1 MDVTPQVLHDV
12 EFREAKRGYHTGDVD
27 DFLEKLAVG
36 VEQLQARL
44 NETRQRLE
52 AAETRAAAADVRA
65 QEADRR
71 AVERSDVDET
81 LKRTLVLAQRTADAA
96 IKEAEDQAART
107 LSSAQEQANR
117 LLAEAQSAVADA
129 RARAETEAR
138 RAEEEVRE
146 RIRAEVRSLESVREQ
161 LQTDIG
167 AFESHLE
174 VQRSQV
180 QRSVES
186 LQRLLE
192 DPSALRSTPAP
203 EASPVEVPEPEPAD
217 ASDASEAQ
225 DDAGGGPRR
234 PLVAPPPPEAQGE
247 PSGPAEAG
255 AGGDEAPAEAAAPG
269 PRGGSSWRPSP
280 VDEGPPTEAVDM
292 LAERDAGDDEYLA
305 ELRKAMTD
313 ESPLGPRDDE
323 GGSGE
328 LFDPEEDRS
337 GRSRFGRKR

>member
-44 NETRQRLE
+44 AETRQRLE

-65 QEADRR
+65 QEAERR
-71 AVERSDVDET
+71 ATDRSDADET

-117 LLAEAQSAVADA
+117 LRAEAESLVAEA
-129 RARAETEAR
+129 RAQAETEAR
-138 RAEEEVRE
+138 RAEEEVRD
-146 RIRAEVRSLESVREQ
+146 RVRAEVHSLESVREQ
-161 LQTDIG
+161 LQTDIA
-167 AFESHLE
+167 AFEGHLE
-174 VQRSQV
+174 LQRAQV

-192 DPSALRSTPAP
+192 DPSALRSAPAP
-203 EASPVEVPEPEPAD
+203 EATPLEVPEPEPAEEP
-217 ASDASEAQ
+217 EAQ
-225 DDAGGGPRR
+225 DDAGPRR
-234 PLVAPPPPEAQGE
+234 PLVAPPPPEAQ
-247 PSGPAEAG
+247 
-255 AGGDEAPAEAAAPG
+255 DEASGAAEGDRNGNGATAEAAEAADA
-269 PRGGSSWRPSP
+269 GSGWSP
-280 VDEGPPTEAVDM
+280 AVDEGPPTEAVDV
-292 LAERDAGDDEYLA
+292 LAERDPGDDEYLA

-313 ESPLGPRDDE
+313 ESPLGPREDE
-323 GGSGE
+323 RGQEDLFGSE
-328 LFDPEEDRS
+328 ADRS
-337 GRSRFGRKR
+337 GRSRFGRRR

>member
-1 MDVTPQVLHDV
+1 MDVTPQALHDV

-44 NETRQRLE
+44 AETRQRLE

-65 QEADRR
+65 QEAERR
-71 AVERSDVDET
+71 SADRSDADET

-117 LLAEAQSAVADA
+117 LRAEAQSAVADA

-138 RAEEEVRE
+138 RAEEEVRD
-146 RIRAEVRSLESVREQ
+146 RVRSEVRALESVRDQ
-161 LQTDIG
+161 LQTDIA
-167 AFESHLE
+167 AFEAHLE
-174 VQRSQV
+174 VQRAQV

-192 DPSALRSTPAP
+192 DPSALRSELAP
-203 EASPVEVPEPEPAD
+203 QATPVEVPDPEPAEEPEGHD
-217 ASDASEAQ
+217 AP
-225 DDAGGGPRR
+225 GGPRR
-234 PLVAPPPPEAQGE
+234 PLVAPPPPEAHGDE
-247 PSGPAEAG
+247 PEPVDGNGNAKG
-255 AGGDEAPAEAAAPG
+255 AGTGDPSDADPAAGRRGAR
-269 PRGGSSWRPSP
+269 PR
-280 VDEGPPTEAVDM
+280 DEGPPTEAVDV
-292 LAERDAGDDEYLA
+292 LAERDPGDDEYLA

-323 GGSGE
+323 GGSDD
-328 LFDPEEDRS
+328 LFDSESDRS
-337 GRSRFGRKR
+337 GRSRFGRRR

>member
-65 QEADRR
+65 QEAERR
-71 AVERSDVDET
+71 SAERNDADET

-117 LLAEAQSAVADA
+117 LRAEAQSAVADA

-138 RAEEEVRE
+138 RAEEQVRDQVRSEVR
-146 RIRAEVRSLESVREQ
+146 ALESVRDQ
-161 LQTDIG
+161 LQTDIA
-167 AFESHLE
+167 AFEAHLDL
-174 VQRSQV
+174 QRSQV
-180 QRSVES
+180 QRSAES

-192 DPSALRSTPAP
+192 DPSALRSVPAP
-203 EASPVEVPEPEPAD
+203 EASPVEVPEPEPAEQSEGND
-217 ASDASEAQ
+217 AA
-225 DDAGGGPRR
+225 GGPRR
-234 PLVAPPPPEAQGE
+234 PLVAPPPPETQDE
-247 PSGPAEAG
+247 QPEPAEG
-255 AGGDEAPAEAAAPG
+255 NGNAEASADDPAIGSWSPAP
-269 PRGGSSWRPSP
+269 SE
-280 VDEGPPTEAVDM
+280 EGPPTEAVDV
-292 LAERDAGDDEYLA
+292 LAERDPGDDEYLA

-323 GGSGE
+323 GGSDD
-328 LFDPEEDRS
+328 LFDSESDHS
-337 GRSRFGRKR
+337 GRSRFGRRR